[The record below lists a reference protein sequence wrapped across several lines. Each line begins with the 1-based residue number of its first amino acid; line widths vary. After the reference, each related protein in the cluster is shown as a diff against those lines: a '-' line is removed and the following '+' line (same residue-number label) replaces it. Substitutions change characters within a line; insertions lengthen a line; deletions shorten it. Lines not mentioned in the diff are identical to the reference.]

1 MNRYLIGIA
10 GVFILIASCSKSD
23 YKFVT
28 SDPALYRIT
37 VKKLNDIVLEN
48 NFPPVIASRNYAYAN
63 IAAYEVIAAGD
74 AQHYNTLAGQ
84 IKHLKPIP
92 KPGPDSKI
100 DFHFA
105 SLIAFCT
112 VGNAVTFPEGSMDE
126 YVNDLKEKVKDAG
139 MPSDVFDQSVQYAGK
154 VSKHIM
160 DWSKED
166 NYLQTR
172 SSSKFTVKDEDG
184 RWLPTP
190 TMYAQ
195 ALEPHWMEIRPMV
208 LDSASQIIPPTPPV
222 YNMKDKNSQF
232 YKNVEEVKLIVDS
245 LNKEQKHI
253 ADFWDDNPFK
263 LNVVGHVSYATKKFS
278 PGGHWMNIVGIATEN
293 KKADFNTT
301 VSIYTEASIA
311 LFDGFISCWH
321 TKFSTNYVRPETVI
335 NKLIDQEWRP
345 YLQTPPFPEYSSGH
359 AVISSATAEIL
370 TARLGDS
377 IAFRDTSEAEFGIV
391 DREFK
396 SFRAAAMEA
405 GMSRVYG
412 GIHYTN
418 SCLIGTEQGKEV
430 ARIILS
436 RLKLKKNRNL
446 LIRQVMAN

>member
-1 MNRYLIGIA
+1 MNRYFIGIA
-10 GVFILIASCSKSD
+10 GVILSITSCSKSD
-23 YKFVT
+23 YKSVT

-63 IAAYEVIAAGD
+63 IAAYEVIVAGD
-74 AQHYNTLAGQ
+74 SKNYNSLAGQ
-84 IKHLKPIP
+84 IKHLKPVP
-92 KPGPDSKI
+92 QPDPGSKI

-105 SLIAFCT
+105 SLLAFCT

-126 YVNDLKEKVKDAG
+126 YVNGLNERVQDAG
-139 MPSDVFDQSVQYAGK
+139 MPSDVFEQSVEYAGK
-154 VSKHIM
+154 VSAHIL
-160 DWSKED
+160 DWSKKD

-172 SSSKFTVKDEDG
+172 SSSKFTVKLEDG

-190 TMYAQ
+190 TMYAP

-208 LDSASQIIPPTPPV
+208 LDSASQIIPPPPPV
-222 YNMKDKNSQF
+222 YNMKDKNSEF
-232 YKNVEEVKLIVDS
+232 YKNVKEVKVVGDS
-245 LNKEQKHI
+245 LDDEQRHI

-278 PGGHWMNIVGIATEN
+278 PGGHWMNIVGIASEI

-301 VSIYTEASIA
+301 VGLYAESSIA
-311 LFDGFISCWH
+311 LFDAFISCWH
-321 TKFSTNYVRPETVI
+321 TKFITNYVRPETVI
-335 NKLIDQEWRP
+335 NRIMSPDWRP
-345 YLQTPPFPEYSSGH
+345 YLQTPPFPEYTSGH
-359 AVISSATAEIL
+359 AVISAATAEIL
-370 TARLGDS
+370 TARLGDN
-377 IAFRDTSEAEFGIV
+377 IAFRDTSEAEFGIA

-405 GMSRVYG
+405 GLSRVYG

-418 SCLIGTEQGKEV
+418 SCLIGTEQGRQV
-430 ARIILS
+430 AKIILA
-436 RLKLKKNRNL
+436 RLTLKKG
-446 LIRQVMAN
+446 

>member
-1 MNRYLIGIA
+1 MNRYLLGIA
-10 GVFILIASCSKSD
+10 GVFIFITACSKSD
-23 YKFVT
+23 YKSVT
-28 SDPALYRIT
+28 NDPVLYRIT

-63 IAAYEVIAAGD
+63 IAAYEVISAGD
-74 AQHYNTLAGQ
+74 PQHYNTLAGQ
-84 IKHLKPIP
+84 IEHLKPVP
-92 KPGPDSKI
+92 EPDPGSKI

-105 SLIAFCT
+105 SLVAFCT
-112 VGNAVTFPEGSMDE
+112 VGNAVTFPEGSMDG
-126 YVNDLKEKVKDAG
+126 YVNGLKQKVQDAG
-139 MPSDVFDQSVQYAGK
+139 MPSDVFDKSVQYADK
-154 VSKHIM
+154 VSKHILN
-160 DWSKED
+160 WSKGD

-172 SSSKFTVKDEDG
+172 SASKYTVKTEDG
-184 RWLPTP
+184 RWIPTP
-190 TMYAQ
+190 PMYSQ

-208 LDSASQIIPPTPPV
+208 LDSASQIIPPPPV

-245 LNKEQKHI
+245 LDAEQKHI

-370 TARLGDS
+370 TVRLGDN
-377 IAFRDTSEAEFGIV
+377 IAFRDTSEAEFGIA

-418 SCLIGTEQGKEV
+418 SCLIGTEQGKQV
-430 ARIILS
+430 ANIILG
-436 RLKLKKNRNL
+436 RLKLKKD
-446 LIRQVMAN
+446 